1 MKKGKIIVLI
11 IIIILI
17 AALAVWYFLFFRKKE
32 VKTVESNAI
41 LQSVEALQSSSY
53 STNRYN
59 GVVETQKTEKT
70 EFDPQ
75 KKLKELY
82 VAEGSHVEKG
92 QLLFAYDTESL
103 NLEIEQLLL
112 EIEKLNTTVANLND
126 QIFVLT
132 DALNKATTD
141 TARLEYTASITQ
153 AQSDIAQAQFDIKT
167 KQADIAVKQ
176 ASIASSAVESPI
188 SGTVISVAN
197 ADDIIAGIN
206 YDASGVSS
214 NVYITVMADGQ
225 YRIKCRINEMNI
237 HEITAGDEVTAISR
251 VNSNDTW
258 SGYIAT
264 IETGQTD
271 ASNSNTYYSDQS
283 DRSSNYAFYI
293 ELESTEG
300 LMVGQHLI
308 IEKKPEYDHT
318 GGIWLPTGFIVINEQ
333 GEYTVMASANS
344 DPAGLTERPVTVGDY
359 DYSTDMYEITGG
371 LLLSDYVAWPADT
384 DLPGEAL

>member
-11 IIIILI
+11 IILLLI
-17 AALAVWYFLFFRKKE
+17 AALAAGYFLFYRKND
-32 VKTVESNAI
+32 VKTDESNAV
-41 LQSVEALQSSSY
+41 LQSVGSLQNSSSAM
-53 STNRYN
+53 NRYN
-59 GVVETQKTEKT
+59 GIVETQKTEKT

-82 VAEGSHVEKG
+82 VSEDDHVEKG

-103 NLEIEQLLL
+103 TLEIEQLML

-132 DALNKATTD
+132 DSLNKATTD

-167 KQADIAVKQ
+167 KQAEIAAKQ
-176 ASIASSAVESPI
+176 ASISSSAVEAPI
-188 SGTVISVAN
+188 TGTVVSVAN

-206 YDASGVSS
+206 YDSSGTSS

-237 HEITAGDEVTAISR
+237 HEINAGDEVTAISR
-251 VNSNDTW
+251 INKDDTW
-258 SGYIAT
+258 SGTISS

-271 ASNSNTYYSDQS
+271 DSNTNMYYSDPS
-283 DRSSNYAFYI
+283 DRSSNYAFYV

-308 IEKKPEYDHT
+308 IEKKPEFDHT
-318 GGIWLPTGFIVINEQ
+318 NGIWLPAGFITMNEA
-333 GEYTVMASANS
+333 GEFTVLASSDS
-344 DPAGLTERPVTVGDY
+344 DPSGLQERPVTVGNY
-359 DYSTDMYEITGG
+359 DYSTDEYEITDG
-371 LLLSDYVAWPADT
+371 LALTDYVAWPADT